1 MFSNTT
7 EETKVNMEC
16 FVIIKVIEKMLAKCF
31 NIDAKV
37 FVYNVCCVCKTTLW
51 RGNFEYLICKDL
63 AMIASSSMN
72 SVTFWHC
79 IPLISSKFLSLVVLF
94 RSEIDLYDFLILCD
108 VRSKSFFTLHFYFF
122 KAKGDQSFWPVFLI
136 II

>member
-7 EETKVNMEC
+7 EETKVNVEC

-37 FVYNVCCVCKTTLW
+37 FVYNVCAVCKTTLW
-51 RGNFEYLICKDL
+51 RVSFEYLICKDL
-63 AMIASSSMN
+63 VMIASSSMN

-79 IPLISSKFLSLVVLF
+79 IPLISSKFLSLFVL
-94 RSEIDLYDFLILCD
+94 
-108 VRSKSFFTLHFYFF
+108 F
-122 KAKGDQSFWPVFLI
+122 KAKLDLYHPVYNVTLEERVFLKLHFI
-136 II
+136 S

>member
-37 FVYNVCCVCKTTLW
+37 FAYNVCSVCKTTLW

-63 AMIASSSMN
+63 VMIASSSMN

-79 IPLISSKFLSLVVLF
+79 IPLIFSNFLSLVVLF
-94 RSEIDLYDFLILCD
+94 GSIIRLYLSFVLCD
-108 VRSKSFFTLHFYFF
+108 VRCKSFPHIICYIFE
-122 KAKGDQSFWPVFLI
+122 AKGDQLF
-136 II
+136 